1 MRFMFSLF
9 LLGGVMG
16 ACFGAP
22 PSVSVSPTGDVS
34 IKSGANLVTIK
45 ADGSVVVKGP
55 SVDLS
60 FPGGNGPAPAPEVLP
75 DQPDPLHEAIGTL
88 YGSLQEEGK
97 EAKARALQTTWL
109 KAVSLVDKVETLGEL
124 TTKLKAVQT
133 LKDDDLAPI
142 RERIRD
148 EIGAVLGKDPK
159 ATLDKAKARALF
171 SRIASGL
178 EKAVS

>member
-1 MRFMFSLF
+1 
-9 LLGGVMG
+9 
-16 ACFGAP
+16 
-22 PSVSVSPTGDVS
+22 
-34 IKSGANLVTIK
+34 LVTVK
-45 ADGSVVVKGP
+45 TDGSVIVKGP

-60 FPGGNGPAPAPEVLP
+60 FPGGNGPAPEILP
-75 DQPDPLHEAIGTL
+75 NQPDPLHEIIGTL

-97 EAKARALQTTWL
+97 EAKVRELQTTWL

-133 LKDDDLAPI
+133 LRDDDLIPI

-148 EIGAVLGKDPK
+148 EIGNILGKDPK

-171 SRIASGL
+171 SRIAAAL

>member
-1 MRFMFSLF
+1 MRISFSFF
-9 LLGGVMG
+9 LLVGLAG
-16 ACFGAP
+16 ASLGAP
-22 PSVSVSPTGDVS
+22 PSVSVSPTGEVT
-34 IKSGANLVTIK
+34 IKSGVNLVTVK
-45 ADGSVVVKGP
+45 TDGSVIVKGP

-60 FPGGNGPAPAPEVLP
+60 FPGGNGPAPEILP
-75 DQPDPLHEAIGTL
+75 NQPDPLHEIIGTL

-97 EAKARALQTTWL
+97 EAKVRELQTTWL

-133 LKDDDLAPI
+133 LRDDDLIPI

-148 EIGAVLGKDPK
+148 EIGNILGKDPK

-171 SRIASGL
+171 SRIAAAL